1 MLLLA
6 RVVLAGVLAVAALAK
21 LTDRDG
27 ARRSM
32 VAFGAPESLATPIMG
47 VLVACELC
55 VAVALLYAPTRSAGA
70 FGALALLAG
79 LTAVVAGSVARGQTP
94 DCHCFGRLSA
104 APVGS
109 STLARNALLATIAA
123 YVAVGGRLPLLF
135 AALVAVAAGLWL
147 GLGPLR
153 SRGRSRGAPAP
164 RFSLPDRAGTTW
176 TLEALLARRAPV
188 LLLFSHPACGACQEM
203 LPDIARWQSRFE
215 DQITLAVLS
224 GDRSE
229 TGPHPQHADGAEAHG
244 LRNLLVDEAG
254 RLAQAYG
261 ITATPSA
268 VLIDREGR
276 IAAPT
281 ARGAGEIT
289 DLVSEATGT
298 REQPRLARRELIA
311 RAAFGLASLGMFG
324 LVTSAYASSKRRPAK
339 RPKELHID
347 GAYLCD
353 HRYALCTDAACVP
366 STSDPSIVI
375 CDCFVKTGWAVGFKS
390 CAQRA
395 AKGNTLHSNFSTQ
408 LVTNATRVMTCPK
421 NDPWAECLDVVCEI
435 DPHDARKA
443 KCQCV
448 LFKAGP
454 SVTFGGDCDTKTC
467 SSTIWSAT
475 TPNLPGSTQLETGM
489 KQLGL
494 PLTLPKPCPSPTP
507 GALHESNIDGSKSRM
522 GVGEG

>member
-6 RVVLAGVLAVAALAK
+6 RLVLAGVLAVAALAK
-21 LTDRDG
+21 LADRDG

-32 VAFGAPESLATPIMG
+32 LAFGTPEPLAAPLVG
-47 VLVACELC
+47 VLVACEL
-55 VAVALLYAPTRSAGA
+55 AVALVLLFGPSARTGA
-70 FGALALLAG
+70 FGALALFVG
-79 LTAVVAGSVARGQTP
+79 LSAVVAVNLARGRAP
-94 DCHCFGRLSA
+94 DCHCFGRLSS

-123 YVAVGGRLPLLF
+123 YLAVGGRLPLLF
-135 AALVAVAAGLWL
+135 AALVAVTAGLWL
-147 GLGPLR
+147 GLGPRR
-153 SRGRSRGAPAP
+153 SRRRRRGAPAP
-164 RFSLPDRAGTTW
+164 HFSLSDTAGTTR
-176 TLEALLARRAPV
+176 TLQALLARRTPV
-188 LLLFSHPACGACQEM
+188 LLIFSHPACGACREM

-215 DQITLAVLS
+215 DRLTLAVLS

-229 TGPHPQHADGAEAHG
+229 VGQHQEHAQEAEVQD
-244 LRNLLVDEAG
+244 LRDLLVDEAG
-254 RLAQAYG
+254 RLAHAYG

-289 DLVSEATGT
+289 ALVSEATET
-298 REQPRLARRELIA
+298 RAEPRLVRRELIA
-311 RAAFGLASLGMFG
+311 QAAFGLASLGVFG
-324 LVTSAYASSKRRPAK
+324 LLTPAYAAGKRRPAK
-339 RPKELHID
+339 RPRELHID

-366 STSDPSIVI
+366 
-375 CDCFVKTGWAVGFKS
+375 CDCLVKTGWAVGFKS

-421 NDPWAECLDVVCEI
+421 NDPWAECLDVLCEV
-435 DPHDARKA
+435 DPHDPRKA
-443 KCQCV
+443 NCQCV
-448 LFKAGP
+448 LFQTGP

-475 TPNLPGSTQLETGM
+475 TANLPGSTQLEKGM
-489 KQLGL
+489 KRLGL
-494 PLTLPKPCPSPTP
+494 PLTLPKPCPRPRS
-507 GALHESNIDGSKSRM
+507 
-522 GVGEG
+522 